1 MTEQIKNIERQIF
14 FLDMKD
20 HWDAEDFKR
29 MAELNAELQNLKA
42 QI

>member
-1 MTEQIKNIERQIF
+1 MAEKIKNIERQIF

-20 HWDAEDFKR
+20 HWNAEDFKM
-29 MAELNAELQNLKA
+29 MAELNAELQNLRA